1 MGFWSIQETP
11 RQNLRGKKSVFV
23 LFEIFFWRL
32 VKNNT
37 NTGNFAWRL
46 RWKLLNSE
54 GKLEDIR
61 CRSQDWQK
69 VYVSIA
75 QIIWDKTKKAGQP
88 HLSFSKYH
96 KEDFQRMYFCICRRR
111 KPVKKKNQLIFT
123 NGISNTSNLFT
134 FYNRKSWLCGCDK
147 WKRLV
152 YLVQLKSN
160 VFPSK

>member
-37 NTGNFAWRL
+37 NTGNFAGRL

-54 GKLEDIR
+54 GKWEDIR

-111 KPVKKKNQLIFT
+111 KPVKKKKINWYLPMEFPIRPT
-123 NGISNTSNLFT
+123 YSPSIIEKVDCVDVTSESDWYT
-134 FYNRKSWLCGCDK
+134 
-147 WKRLV
+147 
-152 YLVQLKSN
+152 
-160 VFPSK
+160 